1 MGRKTTG
8 GIVYSTNPS
17 FEITPADLPE
27 KATLPKDHDLR
38 VQLDKKQRGGKL
50 VTVVSGHT
58 GSQLELEMLAK
69 FLKSKCGVGGGAKDE
84 YILIQGDF
92 RDKILELLLKEGYRA
107 KKAGG

>member
-17 FEITPADLPE
+17 FEITSADLPQ
-27 KATLPKDHDLR
+27 KATVPKDHDLR

-58 GSQLELEMLAK
+58 GSQLELDSLAK
-69 FLKSKCGVGGGAKDE
+69 FLKSRCGVGGGAKDE
-84 YILIQGDF
+84 LILIQGDF
-92 RDKILELLLKEGYRA
+92 RNKILELLLKEGYRA

>member
-8 GIVYSTNPS
+8 GIVYSTDPS
-17 FEITPADLPE
+17 YILTPAPDEL
-27 KATLPKDHDLR
+27 KATVPKEQDLR

-58 GSQLELEMLAK
+58 GTLAELEVLAK
-69 FLKSKCGVGGGAKDE
+69 LLKSKCGVGGAVKDG
-84 YILIQGDF
+84 YILVQGDF
-92 RDKILELLLKEGYRA
+92 RDKVLELLLKEGYKA

>member
-1 MGRKTTG
+1 MVRKTAG

-17 FEITPADLPE
+17 FEITPAEMPE
-27 KATLPKDHDLR
+27 RATVPKDHDLR

-50 VTVVSGHT
+50 VTVVSGHS
-58 GSQLELEMLAK
+58 GNQLELEVLAK
-69 FLKSKCGVGGGAKDE
+69 LLKSKCGVGGGVKDRF
-84 YILIQGDF
+84 ILIQGDF